1 MKIEGY
7 FANIK
12 TGNEAVSKLKEAG
25 FKKAVVDINDHYIDD
40 RNVETNLAGT
50 EMSTS
55 LSGLVLESD
64 SGGIGK
70 GKSPLN
76 AASPMVSGMAGFEE
90 IADVNCKVIVEA
102 DDSNSDQV
110 KKIIRDMG
118 GDLEGP
124 NFKKPRLDNDRDI
137 AVYNAIDEINK
148 DI

>member
-1 MKIEGY
+1 MKVEGY

-12 TGNEAVSKLKEAG
+12 TANEAVAKLKEAG
-25 FKKAVVDINDHYIDD
+25 FDKAVVDINDHYIDD

-64 SGGIGK
+64 ANGIGK

-76 AASPMVSGMAGFEE
+76 AASPMVSGMGGFEE
-90 IADVNCKVIVEA
+90 IADVNCKVIVNTDERA
-102 DDSNSDQV
+102 SGQA
-110 KKIIRDMG
+110 KQILREMG

-137 AVYNAIDEINK
+137 TIYNAIDEMRK